1 MNSGVVQAVQLL
13 KQENNQLKERI
24 AELEEENEALQSYL
38 RGISTLYEATL
49 TIAHQDNLFK
59 LLDETLYQALLV
71 INTEHGSILLVDE
84 ETEELVFVLV
94 HGDLR
99 NTLQGYRM
107 HEYQGIAGWVVKHG
121 KPLIVNKAHLDP
133 RFSKEID
140 LAFGLTTH
148 NILAVPLTAAEK
160 ILGVIELVNKRNGG
174 QFTESDSTL
183 LSLLALF
190 AATSLNQL
198 DRQLAAEEAAS

>member
-1 MNSGVVQAVQLL
+1 MNNGVVQAVQLL
-13 KQENNQLKERI
+13 KQENSQLKERI

-38 RGISTLYEATL
+38 RGISALYEATL

-59 LLDETLYQALLV
+59 LLDETLYQALIV
-71 INTEHGSILLVDE
+71 INAEHGSILLVDE
-84 ETEELVFVLV
+84 EAEELVFVLV

-99 NTLQGYRM
+99 STLQGYHM
-107 HEYQGIAGWVVKHG
+107 HKHQGVAGWVVKHG

-148 NILAVPLTAAEK
+148 NILAVPLIAAAK

-174 QFTESDSTL
+174 QFTESDSAL

-190 AATSLNQL
+190 AATSLEQL